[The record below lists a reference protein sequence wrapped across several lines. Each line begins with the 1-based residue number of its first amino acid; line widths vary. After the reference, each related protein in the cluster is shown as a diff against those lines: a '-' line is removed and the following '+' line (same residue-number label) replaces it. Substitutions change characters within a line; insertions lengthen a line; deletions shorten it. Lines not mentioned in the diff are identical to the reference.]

1 MHVMPA
7 YISSKA
13 MAAILPA
20 DDLLQTR
27 KRDCPDP
34 NASVD
39 WTGFMATHFHLCQQK
54 SNGRETILATF
65 LIIPPIRH
73 RSLTSHVM
81 MPYHACPVRR

>member
-1 MHVMPA
+1 
-7 YISSKA
+7 

-39 WTGFMATHFHLCQQK
+39 WTGFVATHFTLSAK
-54 SNGRETILATF
+54 EEAEPLFS
-65 LIIPPIRH
+65 
-73 RSLTSHVM
+73 
-81 MPYHACPVRR
+81 